1 MFTFRPLVDADLGAV
16 VSWRREQHVLA
27 WFPDRLEDIDHAR
40 RRYGR
45 RLSGDNP
52 VRMWIAELGGV
63 PVGYLQ
69 SFVVASDDDLTVR
82 CQDPEAVAFD
92 YLIGDPDLVDKG
104 LGTEMIERFCRDV
117 LVPEYP
123 DAPRFLAAPDAR
135 NHRSIRVL
143 SKCGFVTG
151 LWIQPEGAPWAD
163 VVCTAQRA
171 TFDPTVE

>member
-16 VSWRREQHVLA
+16 VAWRRQPHVLR
-27 WFPDRLEDIDHAR
+27 WFPDELTDTAHAR
-40 RRYGR
+40 RRLGR
-45 RLSGDNP
+45 RSGDDP
-52 VRMWIAELGGV
+52 VRRWIAELGGV

-143 SKCGFVTG
+143 AKCGFVAG

-163 VVCTAQRA
+163 VVCTARRA
-171 TFDPTVE
+171 TFDPTFE

>member
-1 MFTFRPLVDADLGAV
+1 VFTFRPLVEADLGAV
-16 VSWRREQHVLA
+16 VSWRSQPHVLA
-27 WFPDRLEDIDHAR
+27 WFPDALVDLEHAR
-40 RRYGR
+40 RRLGPR
-45 RLSGDNP
+45 PTGDHP
-52 VRMWIAELGGV
+52 VRVWIAELGGV
-63 PVGYLQ
+63 PIGYLQ

-92 YLIGDPDLVDKG
+92 YLIGDPDLVDQG
-104 LGTEMIERFCRDV
+104 LGTEMIRCFCRDV

-143 SKCGFVTG
+143 AKCGFVAG

-163 VVCTAQRA
+163 VVCTARRHQ
-171 TFDPTVE
+171 FEPTVQ